1 MSDRLVGLC
10 RRCEHRQ
17 RILDAMAEGKEWTA
31 PRCECGDVAHAVVG
45 CYMYLP
51 TLPVIVRTE
60 RHEKRPV
67 FAAYMIAGR
76 VEGVRVATRDDVGLA
91 LANSEDGYIIP
102 YIKPK
107 KRRGKGK

>member
-1 MSDRLVGLC
+1 MSDGLVGLC

-17 RILDAMAEGKEWTA
+17 RILDAMAEQGEWTA

-51 TLPVIVRTE
+51 TLPVIVRPE
-60 RHEKRPV
+60 RREKRPV

-91 LANSEDGYIIP
+91 LATSSDGYIIP

-107 KRRGKGK
+107 KRRGKRK